1 MLKRLGQNAAVQS
14 LLGLLAVLY
23 LRFVRVTTRFI
34 DDPTGFK
41 QAISPELPVIIAMWH
56 GQHLMIHCACPP
68 GMRVSALISKSGDGE
83 INAKIL
89 ERLGVT
95 PIRGSGG
102 DAAKSRKRGGMA
114 ALREMLRQ
122 LEQGSSIA
130 LTADVP
136 KVSRVAG
143 LGVVTLAQLSGRPIY
158 PVAVVSARRIDM
170 NSWDHASIALPFS
183 RGAMVL
189 GDPIRVARDA
199 TPQTLEAAR
208 QAVEVGLNE
217 VHARAYGLVG
227 HRDPGAAV
235 ERPA

>member
-1 MLKRLGQNAAVQS
+1 MLKRLGHLAAVQS
-14 LLGLLAVLY
+14 LIGLLAVAY
-23 LRFVRVTTRFI
+23 LRLVRATTRFVE
-34 DDPTGFK
+34 DPPGFGA
-41 QAISPELPVIIAMWH
+41 AITPQLPIIIAMWH

-68 GMRVSALISKSGDGE
+68 GMSVSALISKSDDGE
-83 INAKIL
+83 INAQIL
-89 ERLGVT
+89 ERLGVS

-102 DAAKSRKRGGMA
+102 EGFKSRKRGGMA
-114 ALREMLRQ
+114 ALREMLRR
-122 LEQGSSIA
+122 LSQGSSIA

-143 LGVVTLAQLSGRPIY
+143 LGVVTLAQISGRPIY

-170 NSWDHASIALPFS
+170 NSWDRASVALPFS

-189 GDPIRVARDA
+189 GDPITVARDA
-199 TPQTLEAAR
+199 TPEVLEAAR
-208 QAVEVGLNE
+208 CAVEASLNE

-227 HRDPGAAV
+227 HRDPGAV

>member
-1 MLKRLGQNAAVQS
+1 MLKKLGQSAAVQS
-14 LLGLLAVLY
+14 LLGLLAVAY
-23 LRFVRVTTRFI
+23 LRLVRATTRFVE
-34 DDPTGFK
+34 DPPDFGPAVTP
-41 QAISPELPVIIAMWH
+41 QLPIIIAMWH

-89 ERLGVT
+89 ERLGVS

-114 ALREMLRQ
+114 ALREMLRR
-122 LEQGSSIA
+122 LEQGCSIA

-143 LGVVTLAQLSGRPIY
+143 LGIVTLAQLSGRPIY

-170 NSWDHASIALPFS
+170 NSWDHASVALPFS

-189 GDPIRVARDA
+189 GDPIIVARDA
-199 TPQTLEAAR
+199 SAQSLEAAR
-208 QAVEVGLNE
+208 CAVEAGLNE
-217 VHARAYGLVG
+217 VHARAYGLLG

-235 ERPA
+235 ERPT

>member
-1 MLKRLGQNAAVQS
+1 MLKRLGHHAAVQS
-14 LLGLLAVLY
+14 LIGLLAVAY
-23 LRFVRVTTRFI
+23 LRLVRATTRFVE
-34 DDPTGFK
+34 DPPGFGA
-41 QAISPELPVIIAMWH
+41 AITPQLPIIIAMWH

-68 GMRVSALISKSGDGE
+68 GMSVSALISKSDDGE
-83 INAKIL
+83 INAKVL
-89 ERLGVT
+89 ERLGVS

-102 DAAKSRKRGGMA
+102 EGFKSRKRGGMA
-114 ALREMLRQ
+114 ALREMLRR
-122 LEQGSSIA
+122 LAQGSSIA

-143 LGVVTLAQLSGRPIY
+143 LGVVTLAQISGRPIY

-170 NSWDHASIALPFS
+170 NSWDRASVALPFS

-189 GDPIRVARDA
+189 GEPITVARDA
-199 TPQTLEAAR
+199 TPEVLEAAR
-208 QAVEVGLNE
+208 CAVEASLNE

-227 HRDPGAAV
+227 HRDPGAV

>member
-1 MLKRLGQNAAVQS
+1 MLKQLGQSAAVQS
-14 LLGLLAVLY
+14 LLGLLGVAY
-23 LRFVRVTTRFI
+23 LRLVRATTRFV
-34 DDPTGFK
+34 DDPPGFAGTITP
-41 QAISPELPVIIAMWH
+41 QLPIIIAMWH

-89 ERLGVT
+89 ERLGVS

-114 ALREMLRQ
+114 ALREMLRR

-136 KVSRVAG
+136 KVSRIAG
-143 LGVVTLAQLSGRPIY
+143 LGIVTLAQLSGRPIY
-158 PVAVVSARRIDM
+158 PVAVVSARRIDV

-189 GDPIRVARDA
+189 GNPITVARDA
-199 TPQTLEAAR
+199 TPETLETAR
-208 QAVEVGLNE
+208 RAVEAGLNE

-227 HRDPGAAV
+227 HSDPGATV

>member
-1 MLKRLGQNAAVQS
+1 MLKRLGHHAAVQS
-14 LLGLLAVLY
+14 LIGLLTVAY
-23 LRFVRVTTRFI
+23 LRLVRATTRFVE
-34 DDPTGFK
+34 DPPGFGA
-41 QAISPELPVIIAMWH
+41 AITPQLPIIIAMWH

-68 GMRVSALISKSGDGE
+68 GMSVSALISKSDDGE
-83 INAKIL
+83 INAQIL
-89 ERLGVT
+89 ERLGVS

-102 DAAKSRKRGGMA
+102 EGFKSRKRGGMA
-114 ALREMLRQ
+114 ALREMLRR
-122 LEQGSSIA
+122 LSQGSSIA

-143 LGVVTLAQLSGRPIY
+143 LGVVTLAQISGRPIY

-170 NSWDHASIALPFS
+170 NSWDRASVALPFS

-189 GDPIRVARDA
+189 GEPITVARDA
-199 TPQTLEAAR
+199 TPEVLEAAR
-208 QAVEVGLNE
+208 CAVEASLNE

-227 HRDPGAAV
+227 HRDPGAV

>member
-1 MLKRLGQNAAVQS
+1 MLKRLGHLAAVQS
-14 LLGLLAVLY
+14 LIGLLAVAY
-23 LRFVRVTTRFI
+23 LRLVRATTRFVE
-34 DDPTGFK
+34 DPPGFGS
-41 QAISPELPVIIAMWH
+41 AITPQLPIIIAMWH

-68 GMRVSALISKSGDGE
+68 GMGVSALISKSGDGE

-89 ERLGVT
+89 ERLGVS

-102 DAAKSRKRGGMA
+102 EGFKSRKRGGMA
-114 ALREMLRQ
+114 ALREMLRR
-122 LEQGSSIA
+122 LSQGSSIA

-143 LGVVTLAQLSGRPIY
+143 LGVVTLAQISGRPIY

-170 NSWDHASIALPFS
+170 NSWDRASVALPFS

-189 GDPIRVARDA
+189 GDPITVARDA
-199 TPQTLEAAR
+199 TPEVLEAAR
-208 QAVEVGLNE
+208 CAVEASLNE

-227 HRDPGAAV
+227 HRDPGAV

>member
-1 MLKRLGQNAAVQS
+1 MLKRLGHLAAVQS
-14 LLGLLAVLY
+14 LIGLLAVAY
-23 LRFVRVTTRFI
+23 LRLVRATTRFVE
-34 DDPTGFK
+34 DPPGFGS
-41 QAISPELPVIIAMWH
+41 AITPQLPIIIAMWH

-68 GMRVSALISKSGDGE
+68 GMSVSALISKSDDGE
-83 INAKIL
+83 INAQIL
-89 ERLGVT
+89 ERLGVS

-102 DAAKSRKRGGMA
+102 EGFKSRKRGGMA
-114 ALREMLRQ
+114 ALREMLRR
-122 LEQGSSIA
+122 LAQGSSIA

-143 LGVVTLAQLSGRPIY
+143 LGVVTLAQISGRPIY

-170 NSWDHASIALPFS
+170 NSWDRASVALPFS

-189 GDPIRVARDA
+189 GDPITVARDA
-199 TPQTLEAAR
+199 TPEVLEAAR
-208 QAVEVGLNE
+208 CAVEASLNE

-227 HRDPGAAV
+227 HRDPGAV

>member
-1 MLKRLGQNAAVQS
+1 MLKHLGQSAAVQS

-23 LRFVRVTTRFI
+23 LRLVRATTRFV
-34 DDPTGFK
+34 DDPPGFGRTITP
-41 QAISPELPVIIAMWH
+41 QLPIIIAMWH

-68 GMRVSALISKSGDGE
+68 GMSVSALISKSDDGE
-83 INAKIL
+83 INAKVL
-89 ERLGVT
+89 ERLGVS

-102 DAAKSRKRGGMA
+102 EGFKSRKRGGMA
-114 ALREMLRQ
+114 ALREMLRR
-122 LEQGSSIA
+122 LAQGSSIA

-143 LGVVTLAQLSGRPIY
+143 LGVVTLAQISGRPIY

-170 NSWDHASIALPFS
+170 NSWDRASVALPFS

-189 GDPIRVARDA
+189 GEPITVARDA
-199 TPQTLEAAR
+199 TPEVLEAAR
-208 QAVEVGLNE
+208 CAVEASLNE

-227 HRDPGAAV
+227 HRDPGAV

>member
-1 MLKRLGQNAAVQS
+1 MLKRLGQSTAVQN

-23 LRFVRVTTRFI
+23 LRLVRATTRFAE
-34 DDPTGFK
+34 DPPGFRER
-41 QAISPELPVIIAMWH
+41 IGPELPIIIAMWH

-68 GMRVSALISKSGDGE
+68 GMGVSALISKSGDGE

-89 ERLGVT
+89 ERLGVS

-102 DAAKSRKRGGMA
+102 DASKSRKRGGAA
-114 ALREMLRQ
+114 ALREMLRR
-122 LEQGSSIA
+122 LAQGSSIA

-143 LGVVTLAQLSGRPIY
+143 LGIVTLAQLSGRPIY
-158 PVAVVSARRIDM
+158 PVAVVNARRIDM

-183 RGAMVL
+183 KGAMAL
-189 GDPIRVARDA
+189 GAPIKVARDA
-199 TPQTLEAAR
+199 SAEALEAAR
-208 QAVEVGLNE
+208 RAVEAGLNE

-227 HRDPGAAV
+227 QRDPGAAA
-235 ERPA
+235 ELPA